1 MITIT
6 RRQAR
11 RLRAVFRRHVLGIA
25 HRGSIPPLVFRAD
38 GTQLRAQHRYA
49 ALALEYA
56 EPYTGLPHEAIALP
70 LDALAELEGR
80 DESPVVLEVAAP
92 DRTIARWHD
101 HGVPQ
106 AREFAVPTLVSLA
119 AFPEPPRAWAEA
131 PAGLLDALAEA
142 SATTSEPSTRYAL
155 NCLQLRGA
163 DGE

>member
-25 HRGSIPPLVFRAD
+25 HRGPIPPLVFRAE

-49 ALALEYA
+49 ALAVEHA

-70 LDALAELEGR
+70 LDALAEFEGR
-80 DESPVVLEVAAP
+80 DESPVVLEAAAT
-92 DRTIARWHD
+92 DRTVARWHD

-106 AREFAVPTLVSLA
+106 AREFALPAIDSLA
-119 AFPEPPRAWAEA
+119 AFPEPPRSWAEA
-131 PAGLLDALAEA
+131 PPGLLTALAE
-142 SATTSEPSTRYAL
+142 
-155 NCLQLRGA
+155 
-163 DGE
+163 